1 MKAFTYAHATHPQW
15 RMAAGLVVAQLR
27 AQLAMSNVADSPPLE
42 NTVSPSL
49 GIVYFTDHYAREATG
64 LLAHLQRELPDV
76 CDWTGTVGVG
86 IAANNV
92 EYFDEPALCVMLC
105 DLPREQYRLFSGVAP
120 LGINTSNSATFKPH
134 SALVHADGHT
144 PDLAELLSELSSRT
158 ASGYLFGGLTASRSS
173 MPQVASHQGTA
184 HAGVSGGV
192 AGSAFS
198 GVFEGGMSGV
208 AFSEEVALISR
219 VTQGCQPIQTTQG
232 KAAKPHRITKSEQ
245 HVVLELDGEPALD
258 VLLDELGIT
267 LSEPQKAVER
277 LKATFVGLTASDA
290 GEFNMARGQGQSV
303 ARGQGQSVARGQ
315 GRFGSDTRVRHLV
328 GLDPL
333 RRGIAVADTVPV
345 GSELTFCERNREA
358 ARRDLMRICAEIREE
373 LEVDE
378 LADAMDNATDIATNS
393 IAHRDYSMPAN
404 ESFSSK
410 KIVGAIYVSCAGR
423 GGPHFGGESAELQ
436 IVRHALGDVP
446 LVGFFA
452 GGEIAHQHVYGYTGV
467 LTVFTSPA

>member
-1 MKAFTYAHATHPQW
+1 MKPFTYAHATHPQW

-27 AQLAMSNVADSPPLE
+27 AQLALPEHAAK
-42 NTVSPSL
+42 PSL
-49 GIVYFTDHYAREATG
+49 GIVYFTDHYAIEAQG
-64 LLAHLQRELPDV
+64 LLEHLQRELPETL
-76 CDWTGTVGVG
+76 DWVGTVGVG

-92 EYFDEPALCVMLC
+92 EYFDEPALAVMLC
-105 DLPREQYRLFSGVAP
+105 DLPKEHYRVFSGVAP
-120 LGINTSNSATFKPH
+120 LVSNASFKPH
-134 SALVHADGHT
+134 SVLVHADGHT
-144 PDLAELLSELSSRT
+144 PDLAELLGELAGRA
-158 ASGYLFGGLTASRSS
+158 ASGYLFGGLAASRKS
-173 MPQVASHQGTA
+173 MPQMAMQQGQGSA
-184 HAGVSGGV
+184 HA
-192 AGSAFS
+192 

-219 VTQGCQPIQTTQG
+219 VTQGCQPIRTSEG

-258 VLLDELGIT
+258 VLLDELGIS
-267 LSEPQKAVER
+267 LSDPQRAVER
-277 LKATFVGLTASDA
+277 LKATFVGLNNDQQ
-290 GEFNMARGQGQSV
+290 GELNMARS
-303 ARGQGQSVARGQ
+303 Q
-315 GRFGSDTRVRHLV
+315 GRFGADTRVRHLV

-333 RRGIAVADTVPV
+333 RRGIAVADLVPV

-373 LEVDE
+373 LEVE
-378 LADAMDNATDIATNS
+378 EFSIAPNS
-393 IAHRDYSMPAN
+393 IAPSADSTRENDQYR
-404 ESFSSK
+404 SK

-452 GGEIAHQHVYGYTGV
+452 GGEIAHQHLYGYTGV
-467 LTVFTSPA
+467 LTVFTAET